1 MTDLT
6 YTTIPAP
13 DRAQW
18 AVPLMGKNPDLSDE
32 MTAVLNDM
40 ANKGWRF
47 LRSETLPF
55 VARRGL
61 LRRKVES
68 RQTILIFYKNAS
80 SLADAD
86 IPAPLAGTPMFA
98 QTGGRETGKHEPPRQ
113 HEPTSQREPV
123 SQREPTSQR
132 EPVSHAPH
140 IMPNPTHPKTSS
152 APPLTLNPSKDPA
165 PKDDT

>member
-113 HEPTSQREPV
+113 HEPTSQRE
-123 SQREPTSQR
+123 T
-132 EPVSHAPH
+132 VSHAPH

>member
-98 QTGGRETGKHEPPRQ
+98 QTGGRETGKHEP
-113 HEPTSQREPV
+113 
-123 SQREPTSQR
+123 TSQR

>member
-98 QTGGRETGKHEPPRQ
+98 QTGGRETGKHEP
-113 HEPTSQREPV
+113 TSQREPV

>member
-61 LRRKVES
+61 LRRRVEA
-68 RQTILIFYKNAS
+68 RQAILIFYKKTS
-80 SLADAD
+80 SLADED
-86 IPAPLAGTPMFA
+86 IPAPMAGTPMAGKMGSNMGDKKSPMVA
-98 QTGGRETGKHEPPRQ
+98 QTGGQ
-113 HEPTSQREPV
+113 EPTG
-123 SQREPTSQR
+123 
-132 EPVSHAPH
+132 HAPH
-140 IMPNPTHPKTSS
+140 ITPNPHPKTSS
-152 APPLTLNPSKDPA
+152 APPLTLNPSKD
-165 PKDDT
+165 DS

>member
-1 MTDLT
+1 
-6 YTTIPAP
+6 
-13 DRAQW
+13 
-18 AVPLMGKNPDLSDE
+18 

-123 SQREPTSQR
+123 S
-132 EPVSHAPH
+132 HAPH

-152 APPLTLNPSKDPA
+152 APPLTLNPSKDPR
-165 PKDDT
+165 PKRRFLKGPKGS